1 MVSQLDN
8 PYIFVLVHSYS
19 LFFEIIEE
27 INDQVKQEKDFFI
40 KLYTLLRNL
49 IFIKKIIGMDSSS
62 LPFLSSKR
70 NEL

>member
-8 PYIFVLVHSYS
+8 PYILVLVHSYS

-62 LPFLSSKR
+62 LPFLSSKS
-70 NEL
+70 NK